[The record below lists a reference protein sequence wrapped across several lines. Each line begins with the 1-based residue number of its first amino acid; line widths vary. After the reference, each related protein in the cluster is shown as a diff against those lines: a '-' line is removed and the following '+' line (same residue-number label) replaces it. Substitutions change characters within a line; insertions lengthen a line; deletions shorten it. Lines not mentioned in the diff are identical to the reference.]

1 MSCPDWLALTA
12 HRFDRSCEEPS
23 GWSEALAHLDDC
35 PACRRA
41 ALAID
46 PALAFSRPSAPQEI
60 DVESILMGVKVLR
73 RASRSRRSRPWREAA
88 AAAALASIALWVA
101 PSGAPIQE
109 VQIGESAPIPYV
121 ENLPTVEA
129 VDRPEAR
136 IYQLAD
142 DELSMVM
149 IIDETLDV

>member
-1 MSCPDWLALTA
+1 MSCPDWVALTA

-23 GWSEALAHLDDC
+23 DWSEALAHLDNC

-41 ALAID
+41 ALAVD
-46 PALAFSRPSAPQEI
+46 PTLAFRRPLAPKEV
-60 DVESILMGVKVLR
+60 DVESILQGARVLR
-73 RASRSRRSRPWREAA
+73 RASRTRRSRPWRQAA
-88 AAAALASIALWVA
+88 AAAALVTIALWAA
-101 PSGAPIQE
+101 PSGAPVE
-109 VQIGESAPIPYV
+109 DLQISESVPIPYV

>member
-1 MSCPDWLALTA
+1 MSCPDWVALTA

-23 GWSEALAHLDDC
+23 GWSEALVHLDSC
-35 PACRRA
+35 PSCRRA
-41 ALAID
+41 AFAVD
-46 PALAFSRPSAPQEI
+46 PTLAFRRPPAPKEV
-60 DVESILMGVKVLR
+60 DVESILQGARVLR
-73 RASRSRRSRPWREAA
+73 RASRVRPPRLWREAA
-88 AAAALASIALWVA
+88 AAAALVTVALWVA
-101 PSGAPIQE
+101 PSGAPVEDFKIS
-109 VQIGESAPIPYV
+109 ESVPNPYV
-121 ENLPTVEA
+121 ESLPTVEA